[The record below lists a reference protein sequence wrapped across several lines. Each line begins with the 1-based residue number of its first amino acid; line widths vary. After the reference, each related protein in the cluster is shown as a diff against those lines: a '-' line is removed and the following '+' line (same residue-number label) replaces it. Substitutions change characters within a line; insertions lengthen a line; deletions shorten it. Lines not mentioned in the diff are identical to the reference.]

1 MYAMKANFYPA
12 KEQKAGYLGKAT
24 IVVANG
30 IQINNISVFDREDG
44 TRGISFAEY
53 GPDDKR
59 RSYVVPASKEAY
71 AAMNDVVSRA
81 VDAENHFAFSKGDY
95 RLKMKATGKLVD
107 EPYADGR
114 FSVALEGLCTLNGIT
129 TRVVE
134 YEKGGEKR
142 KFTAV
147 EMPAVRNA
155 EGKVSTYADKDGNKH
170 ANVQFQGVVNTWSD
184 DKGDHK
190 HDYSEDLRI
199 AVFSK
204 RKELQTPSLDAQIG
218 GAKEKADALAAEKPA
233 AVKGLADLELDQ
245 AQLPF

>member
-12 KEQKAGYLGKAT
+12 KEQKHGYLGKAT

-30 IQINNISVFDREDG
+30 IQINNISVFEREDG

-53 GPDDKR
+53 GPEDKR

-81 VDAENHFAFSKGDY
+81 VDADNHFGFSKGDY
-95 RLKMKATGKLVD
+95 KMKMKATGKLVD

-114 FSVALEGLCTLNGIT
+114 FSVAIEGLCTLNGIT

-134 YEKGGEKR
+134 YEKAGEKR

-155 EGKVSTYADKDGNKH
+155 EGKVSTYEDKAGKKH
-170 ANVQFQGVVNTWSD
+170 ANVQFQGIVNAWTD
-184 DKGDHK
+184 EKGDHK
-190 HDYSEDLRI
+190 HDYSEELRI
-199 AVFSK
+199 AVFAERK
-204 RKELQTPSLDAQIG
+204 RLKTPSLEEQIG
-218 GAKEKADALAAEKPA
+218 DAKEKAEVQAAEKPA
-233 AVKGLADLELDQ
+233 ASRGLADLELDQ